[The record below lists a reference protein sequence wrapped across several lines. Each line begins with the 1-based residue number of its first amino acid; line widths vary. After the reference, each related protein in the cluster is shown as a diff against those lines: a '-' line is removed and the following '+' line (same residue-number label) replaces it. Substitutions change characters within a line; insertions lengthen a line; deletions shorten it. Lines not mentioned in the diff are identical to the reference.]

1 MYNFILA
8 LSYYNSIA
16 KPIAI
21 STAVNGLYFA
31 GQINAMDDIFN
42 RRKKPVYVNIFQ
54 MVKYGTFGALIG
66 YTFPITTPIIYI
78 YILKDQWK

>member
-1 MYNFILA
+1 MYNFIPV

-31 GQINAMDDIFN
+31 GQINGMDDILN
-42 RRKKPVYVNIFQ
+42 RRKKPIYVNIFH
-54 MVKYGTFGALIG
+54 MVKYGTFGGLIG
-66 YTFPITTPIIYI
+66 YAFPITTPIIYI
-78 YILKDQWK
+78 YILKTQWK